1 MHEDYIT
8 VVKVEPG
15 REPYITAIKNTLEAK
30 QAEVGG
36 LIQFIPYEISSG
48 ETYALICS
56 DEGKLNGEPYNRC
69 LFDRRTGKP
78 FDIVCGNFIV
88 CNAYPDSD
96 EFNSLTREDAEK
108 IIREFPPEVFLEC
121 ADGSVAVMK
130 QSDLDRYLQRQPA
143 PAASLDYD
151 FYEDER

>member
-15 REPYITAIKNTLEAK
+15 REPYIITAIKNTLEAK

-56 DEGKLNGEPYNRC
+56 DEGP
-69 LFDRRTGKP
+69 
-78 FDIVCGNFIV
+78 
-88 CNAYPDSD
+88 
-96 EFNSLTREDAEK
+96 
-108 IIREFPPEVFLEC
+108 
-121 ADGSVAVMK
+121 
-130 QSDLDRYLQRQPA
+130 
-143 PAASLDYD
+143 
-151 FYEDER
+151 